1 MFNSFTNWDI
11 AIDGSCNYP
20 KKLILLIRNKEYT
33 PIVSGTKI
41 TDSKQLIEDILYIGV
56 GNLER
61 IKEYRV
67 LVAQK
72 NKNISLNAYNKKR
85 EIESKS
91 HKQYILDNNGNPK
104 KLYRLEVRIN
114 SDVLKDFFTREQI
127 AYSPRMFLDNNSLLF
142 FFITFLNRVLR
153 FQDKNG
159 RKSYSILEL
168 L

>member
-1 MFNSFTNWDI
+1 VN
-11 AIDGSCNYP
+11 
-20 KKLILLIRNKEYT
+20 
-33 PIVSGTKI
+33 GTKI
-41 TDSKQLIEDILYIGV
+41 TNRKQLIEDILYIGV
-56 GNLER
+56 GNLDR
-61 IKEYRV
+61 IKEYNV

-72 NKNISLNAYNKKR
+72 KKNISLNAYNKKR

-127 AYSPRMFLDNNSLLF
+127 AYSPKIFLDKDCLLF
-142 FFITFLNRVLR
+142 FFMTFLNRVLR

-168 L
+168 I